1 MKPIGIINDKMEG
14 EYGTFMIYLIFVI
27 LNMFAVWASRET
39 SWSKLGLSAEF

>member
-1 MKPIGIINDKMEG
+1 MIKWREK
-14 EYGTFMIYLIFVI
+14 YGTFMIYLIFVI